1 MSGKKITHK
10 TIAKR
15 NGGGRTDCRASPARS
30 LAMLAAAGLVSCVS
44 LPAMAQQANRV
55 FANCT
60 FTTATLQSILNI
72 PLSGFVNNQ
81 LQASY
86 IVIYTRTN
94 PNDGQPLKSPAG
106 TFSGPILCVNATANA
121 AEIAVPTTE
130 NTPIPNA
137 TNQPGTTS
145 VDILGAEEAFHLQ
158 YRRNPGGVIEKR
170 VCHTV
175 AGITDC
181 FFIQPK

>member
-1 MSGKKITHK
+1 MSGKKITY
-10 TIAKR
+10 IADRK
-15 NGGGRTDCRASPARS
+15 GRGRIDGRKGLAVS
-30 LAMLAAAGLVSCVS
+30 LSMLAVAGLLSCSS

-60 FTTATLQSILNI
+60 FTTAALQSALKI

-106 TFSGPILCVNATANA
+106 SFSGPILCVSSTEAATA
-121 AEIAVPTTE
+121 TTE

-158 YRRNPGGVIEKR
+158 YQRNPGGIIEKR

-175 AGITDC
+175 AGTTDC
-181 FFIQPK
+181 FFVQAK

>member
-1 MSGKKITHK
+1 MSGKKITYR
-10 TIAKR
+10 TIANR
-15 NGGGRTDCRASPARS
+15 NSGGRADCRASPVQS
-30 LAMLAAAGLVSCVS
+30 LVMLAAAALLSGVS
-44 LPAMAQQANRV
+44 LPAMAQQANHV

-60 FTTATLQSILNI
+60 FTTAALQSALKI

-106 TFSGPILCVNATANA
+106 SFSGPILCVNSTESATA
-121 AEIAVPTTE
+121 TTE

-158 YRRNPGGVIEKR
+158 YQRNPGGVIEKR

-181 FFIQPK
+181 FFVQAK

>member
-1 MSGKKITHK
+1 MSGKKITH
-10 TIAKR
+10 IANR
-15 NGGGRTDCRASPARS
+15 NGGGRRHRLAGPARS
-30 LAMLAAAGLVSCVS
+30 LAVLAVAGLLSCVS
-44 LPAMAQQANRV
+44 LPAMAQQANHV
-55 FANCT
+55 FSNCT
-60 FTTATLQSILNI
+60 FTTAALQSILKI

-106 TFSGPILCVNATANA
+106 SFSGPILCVSSTETAT
-121 AEIAVPTTE
+121 PTTE

-158 YRRNPGGVIEKR
+158 YQRNPGGVIEKR

-181 FFIQPK
+181 FFIQAK